1 MKQEQTGISAEN
13 VEEQLARLRRSPL
26 FSHSRRYP
34 IFLDYVVRKTLDGQS
49 ELLKERTVGVEAF
62 GRPSSYDLNAD
73 PVVRVTAGEVRKRLA
88 QYYYEPQHQQEL
100 RIELRPGSYVP
111 EFRLPVEAPA
121 PVTKSAAAPRET
133 ALPEEAMPV
142 EVSPPALVA
151 TQPFVPKEAPIPSFN
166 HQARQWRRLAAGLGV
181 AFVLATGAATLPLF
195 RRASATDIFWKPV
208 VEANGAVLISVA
220 SVVAMVNSNAV
231 APAPSSVSGH
241 PLALDPIAISD
252 ATALS
257 SIQQVLSSREKSSTL
272 ESSTSTTFADLQ
284 KGPVVLIAGFDNQ
297 WTLRITDPLR
307 FHFVR
312 ASTDEYTIQDRN
324 DSHQKWGINTAGAF
338 VNMNQDF
345 GIVAR
350 FLDPTTEQLVVVAA
364 GIGEN
369 GTIVASR
376 FLTDE
381 RYLSEL
387 KRNKLLPAPDRN
399 FEAVIETQI
408 IDGKPGPP
416 RVVASYTW

>member
-1 MKQEQTGISAEN
+1 MKNHIKGVSAES
-13 VEEQLARLRRSPL
+13 VEQQLSRLRSSPL

-34 IFLDYVVRKTLDGQS
+34 IFLDYVVRKTLDGHSDQ
-49 ELLKERTVGVEAF
+49 LKERTVGVEAF

-88 QYYYEPQHQQEL
+88 QYYYEPHHQNEL

-111 EFRLPVEAPA
+111 EFRHASD
-121 PVTKSAAAPRET
+121 SAASMPEAVELAIADDSSPARFQPET
-133 ALPEEAMPV
+133 AFAVQPVPVVISSTAIADLP
-142 EVSPPALVA
+142 
-151 TQPFVPKEAPIPSFN
+151 
-166 HQARQWRRLAAGLGV
+166 ARRWKRIAAGLTI
-181 AFVLATGAATLPLF
+181 ALILATGAAALPLLH
-195 RRASATDIFWKPV
+195 RTSATDTFWKPV
-208 VEANGAVLISVA
+208 VEANGPVLISVA

-252 ATALS
+252 ANALS
-257 SIQQVLSSREKSSTL
+257 SIQQVLSVREKPTTL
-272 ESSTSTTFADLQ
+272 ESSTGTTFADLQ
-284 KGPVVLIAGFDNQ
+284 KGPVVLIAGFNNQ
-297 WTLRITDPLR
+297 WTLRITEPLR

-312 ASTDEYTIQDRN
+312 TSTDEYTIQDRSN
-324 DSHQKWGINTAGAF
+324 PQQKWGINTAGAF
-338 VNMNQDF
+338 VKMDQDF

-350 FLDPTTEQLVVVAA
+350 FHDPTTEQLVVVAA

-369 GTIVASR
+369 GTLAASR
-376 FLTDE
+376 ILTDE

-387 KRNKLLPAPDRN
+387 KRNNLLPAADKN
-399 FEAVIETQI
+399 FEAVVETQI

-416 RVVASYTW
+416 RVVASYVW

>member
-1 MKQEQTGISAEN
+1 MKNEVKGVSAES
-13 VEEQLARLRRSPL
+13 VERQLSRLRNSPL

-34 IFLDYVVRKTLDGQS
+34 IFLDYVVRKTLDGHGDQ
-49 ELLKERTVGVEAF
+49 LKERTVGVEAF

-88 QYYYEPQHQQEL
+88 QYYYEPDHQHEL

-111 EFRLPVEAPA
+111 EFRLVGETPGFATEAALDPVETSVVEDAGRVDSP
-121 PVTKSAAAPRET
+121 PSTSVTIQPLPSLAVPDT
-133 ALPEEAMPV
+133 AL
-142 EVSPPALVA
+142 SP
-151 TQPFVPKEAPIPSFN
+151 
-166 HQARQWRRLAAGLGV
+166 QARKWRRVAACFGV
-181 AFVLATGAATLPLF
+181 ALLFATGGAVLPLLH
-195 RRASATDIFWKPV
+195 RPSATDTFWRPV
-208 VEANGAVLISVA
+208 VEANGPVLISVA

-231 APAPSSVSGH
+231 APNPSSVSGH

-257 SIQQVLSSREKSSTL
+257 SIQQVLSVREKTSTL
-272 ESSTSTTFADLQ
+272 ESSTGTSFADLQ
-284 KGPVVLIAGFDNQ
+284 KGPVVLISGFNNQ
-297 WTLRITDPLR
+297 WTMRITNPLR
-307 FHFVR
+307 FYFVR
-312 ASTDEYTIQDRN
+312 TSTDDYTIQDRTN
-324 DSHQKWGINTAGAF
+324 PKQVWGINTAGPF
-338 VNMNQDF
+338 VKMDRDF

-350 FLDPTTEQLVVVAA
+350 FHDPTTEQIVVVAA

-369 GTIVASR
+369 GTIAASR

-387 KRNKLLPAPDRN
+387 KRERRLPLPEQN
-399 FEAVIETQI
+399 FEAVVETQI

-416 RVVASYTW
+416 RVVATYLW